1 MTDKTNVELL
11 QDHGLLETPAPDDV
25 AAQVNSLSREE
36 ILALVAVK
44 QKVGFQGQLFTGIAP
59 CSF

>member
-1 MTDKTNVELL
+1 MIQKSNVELL
-11 QDHGLLETPAPDDV
+11 QENGLLENPAPPEV
-25 AAQVNSLSREE
+25 EREVEKLSDEE
-36 ILALVAVK
+36 VRALIAVK